1 MKNLIKTGFGLL
13 GLLVAVGCS
22 GASESVLMS
31 AAPCDASAFNASQ
44 CSHATQ
50 NRTKSIT
57 LFYGEDALRNA
68 GPVEGGR
75 LYVAPGEKTLA
86 EFTYSTGS
94 QQAEIQLVLDIEYTE
109 LQRRSQRWK
118 SCGFLGAERC
128 RQWEDH
134 GREYVELN
142 AYVEVNGQ
150 REFSPQY
157 DTRQLEPGEW
167 SEDDNYFR
175 SIFGPLASLGSGDIY
190 GGFADMVNSILSG
203 RELHDAVRAFTGSS
217 KATILVRIPPNQVSH
232 IRIGTKSSGTGVAKV
247 SPYKVE
253 IQTFE

>member
-1 MKNLIKTGFGLL
+1 MKNVITNGFALL
-13 GLLVAVGCS
+13 GLLFVVSCS
-22 GASESVLMS
+22 SASESSLMS
-31 AAPCDASAFNASQ
+31 SAPCDAGAFNASQ

-57 LFYGEDALRNA
+57 LYYGEDSLRNA
-68 GPVEGGR
+68 GPVEDGR
-75 LYVAPGEKTLA
+75 LYLAPGDKTLT

-128 RQWEDH
+128 RRWEDH
-134 GREYVELN
+134 GRDQMDLN

-150 REFSPQY
+150 REYSPQY
-157 DTRQLEPGEW
+157 DTRQLEGSDWNE
-167 SEDDNYFR
+167 SDNFLR
-175 SIFGPLASLGSGDIY
+175 TILGPLASLGSGDIY
-190 GGFADMVNSILSG
+190 GGLADMVNTMFSG
-203 RELHDAVRAFTGSS
+203 RELHNAVKTFTGSA

-247 SPYKVE
+247 APYKVE

>member
-1 MKNLIKTGFGLL
+1 MKFFSKIVFGVLT
-13 GLLVAVGCS
+13 LLVALGCS
-22 GASESVLMS
+22 GASESVLMGV
-31 AAPCDASAFNASQ
+31 APCDASTFNASQ

-57 LFYGEDALRNA
+57 LFYGEDVLRNA

-75 LYVAPGEKTLA
+75 LYLVPGDKTLA

-109 LQRRSQRWK
+109 LQRRRQKWK

-142 AYVEVNGQ
+142 AYVDVNGQ
-150 REFSPQY
+150 REYSPQY
-157 DTRQLEPGEW
+157 DTRQLEAGEW

-175 SIFGPLASLGSGDIY
+175 SIFGPLMNLRSGDIY
-190 GGFADMVNSILSG
+190 GGYADMINTMLSG
-203 RELHDAVRAFTGSS
+203 RKLHDAVRTFTGSS
-217 KATILVRIPPNQVSH
+217 KSTILVRIPPNQVSH